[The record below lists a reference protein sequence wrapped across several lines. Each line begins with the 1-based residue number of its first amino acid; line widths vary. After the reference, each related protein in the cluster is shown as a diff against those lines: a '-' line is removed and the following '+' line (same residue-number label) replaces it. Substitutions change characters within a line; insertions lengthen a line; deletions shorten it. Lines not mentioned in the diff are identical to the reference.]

1 MRPLILVLLAL
12 PALAQGLDGGAP
24 KLAARGTTTT
34 VLPALPPPPP
44 PPPPNPN
51 EPPMP
56 TDAQCMPLP
65 PLARPMAF
73 GPGEVLEYDVD
84 ALGAR
89 AAEMTMRVLPIKDGR
104 MPIEAH
110 VETNTFFNKVR
121 KVNGTGTSTV
131 DPKTLRP
138 FRYLE
143 DATENDQHRIA
154 DVNFNS
160 KNHEVW
166 LRSTINGQTA
176 DASFRYH
183 HDGLDLAGTIFLLRQ
198 LPLKKDLPICFDAYG
213 IRRLWRV
220 WGTVVAR
227 EHVSLPV
234 GEFEAWHI
242 SGYAARLDYPAMR
255 RDIHVWISDDQKR
268 LPLAALGAIDLGT
281 VRATLKAYKRPGEK
295 QTRAEPKA
303 NLKW

>member
-1 MRPLILVLLAL
+1 MRALILVLAAL
-12 PALAQGLDGGAP
+12 PALAQVPAPGAA
-24 KLAARGTTTT
+24 KAA
-34 VLPALPPPPP
+34 A
-44 PPPPNPN
+44 

-56 TDAQCMPLP
+56 TDAQCAPLP

-89 AAEMTMRVLPIKDGR
+89 AAEMTMRVLPLRDGR
-104 MPIEAH
+104 LPIEAH

-121 KVNGTGTSTV
+121 KVNGTGLSSV

-138 FRYLE
+138 LRYYE
-143 DATENDQHRIA
+143 DATENDQRRIA
-154 DVNFNS
+154 EVNFNP

-166 LRSTINGQTA
+166 LRSTINGQAA
-176 DASFRYH
+176 DASFRYL
-183 HDGLDLAGTIFLLRQ
+183 HDGLDLTGTIFLLRQ
-198 LPLKKDLPICFDAYG
+198 LPLKKDLTLCFDAYG

-242 SGYAARLDYPAMR
+242 AGYAARLDFPSVR
-255 RDIHVWISDDQKR
+255 RDIHVWVSDDPRR

-281 VRATLKAYKRPGEK
+281 VRATLKAYRRPGER
-295 QTRAEPKA
+295 QARAENKG

>member
-1 MRPLILVLLAL
+1 MRPLMLALLAL
-12 PALAQGLDGGAP
+12 PTLALAADAGAP
-24 KLAARGTTTT
+24 KQGARAT
-34 VLPALPPPPP
+34 VALPALPPPPAP
-44 PPPPNPN
+44 VVNPN

-65 PLARPMAF
+65 PLARTLAF
-73 GPGEVLEYDVD
+73 GPGEVLEYDLD

-89 AAEMTMRVLPIKDGR
+89 AGEMTMRVLPMKDGR
-104 MPIEAH
+104 MPIEAR
-110 VETNTFFNKVR
+110 VETNTFFNKIR
-121 KVNGTGTSTV
+121 KVVGTGTSTV

-138 FRYLE
+138 FRYVE
-143 DATENDQHRIA
+143 DATENDQHRLA
-154 DVNFNS
+154 EVNFNPR
-160 KNHEVW
+160 NHEVW

-183 HDGLDLAGTIFLLRQ
+183 NDGLDLAGTIFLLRQ
-198 LPLKKDLPICFDAYG
+198 LPLRKDLPICFDAYG

-220 WGTVVAR
+220 WGTVAAR

-255 RDIHVWISDDQKR
+255 REIHVWISDDQKR

-281 VRATLKAYKRPGEK
+281 VRATLKAYKRPGER
-295 QTRAEPKA
+295 QARSEPKG